1 MAHSFYF
8 GWSQIWRLPYQLR
21 FLQVLFVFAVNSVKC
36 RNQFTHCNHYYLL
49 LDWWIGL
56 ISQLSVAKKIGR
68 RSWNCSGSSN
78 NHVPA
83 IFKKNPAKAVGNTF
97 HIRAFLKTG
106 IVYNSKFSIILP
118 RVPIGFYL
126 GGKIEYIPL
135 AWNRFPNR
143 LTFYGFFVDQVL

>member
-36 RNQFTHCNHYYLL
+36 RNQFTHWHSLQSLL
-49 LDWWIGL
+49 FITGL
-56 ISQLSVAKKIGR
+56 ALSVSYQLLKKLGEGHGI
-68 RSWNCSGSSN
+68 
-78 NHVPA
+78 VPA
-83 IFKKNPAKAVGNTF
+83 HPIIMFRLFLKKNPAKAVGNTF

-126 GGKIEYIPL
+126 GGKIEYKIFL
-135 AWNRFPNR
+135 LHGIDSR
-143 LTFYGFFVDQVL
+143 TG